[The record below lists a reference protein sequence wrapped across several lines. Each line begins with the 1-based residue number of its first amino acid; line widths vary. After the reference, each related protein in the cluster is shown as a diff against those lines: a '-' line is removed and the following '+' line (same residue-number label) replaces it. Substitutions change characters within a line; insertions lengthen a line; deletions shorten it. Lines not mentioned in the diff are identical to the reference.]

1 VLIDPHEL
9 EICLKVLDQATRMVA
24 DDPQS
29 NNDHTVNALLKAG
42 KKLRKARAIATGEAA
57 RAQRRAD
64 DAAIIAATVT
74 GDPDRIDDGAAELP
88 QAIASSVGISA
99 KSATPRWIPFIT
111 SSAPAAPESITFTGM
126 QAPIFMVGGHC

>member
-42 KKLRKARAIATGEAA
+42 KNCAKPGQSPRAKQHARN
-57 RAQRRAD
+57 
-64 DAAIIAATVT
+64 DALTM
-74 GDPDRIDDGAAELP
+74 LP
-88 QAIASSVGISA
+88 SS
-99 KSATPRWIPFIT
+99 PP
-111 SSAPAAPESITFTGM
+111 P
-126 QAPIFMVGGHC
+126 

>member
-1 VLIDPHEL
+1 MLIDPHEL

-42 KKLRKARAIATGEAA
+42 KQLRNARAIATGEAA

-74 GDPDRIDDGAAELP
+74 GHPDRIDDGAAELP
-88 QAIASSVGISA
+88 PGNS
-99 KSATPRWIPFIT
+99 
-111 SSAPAAPESITFTGM
+111 
-126 QAPIFMVGGHC
+126 